1 MATFFKHKTS
11 KEQLSEASELSKLAL
26 RKDELE
32 EELRQV
38 KAKLAKLADDKN
50 NLEGVVKNFGSF
62 GAGILATQKA
72 IAELNTVLVEERDK
86 LTSENSEGKE
96 AKEIAQME
104 EKLSNLLDAVVG
116 TKTIITD
123 LDNNVN
129 KINRF
134 VTTVSEIARQT
145 NLLSL
150 NAAIEAAKSGAAG
163 KGFAVVADE
172 IRKLSER
179 SSASAKEISE
189 IVGAIV
195 GLSESAL
202 SNIKLADVC
211 AVESKDLTIKI
222 HTDYQNLS
230 QIAGSTG
237 NTIWKVAKRNFFELV
252 KIDHMVF
259 KFEIYKV
266 IFGISTKQVDDFA
279 SHTACRLGK
288 WYYEGEGKKNFSH
301 LPGYKAIEKPHAEVH
316 TYGRKALSAFFGGNI
331 AGCLEMLGQM
341 ESFSN
346 NVMDALAN
354 LERQS

>member
-1 MATFFKHKTS
+1 MAIFFKHKAS
-11 KEQLSEASELSKLAL
+11 KEQLARESELSKLEL
-26 RKDELE
+26 RRNELE

-38 KAKLAKLADDKN
+38 YANLAKLADDKSN
-50 NLEGVVKNFGSF
+50 IEGVVKNFGSF

-72 IAELNTVLVEERDK
+72 IAELNNVLVEERDK
-86 LTSENSEGKE
+86 LTSENSEGMD
-96 AKEIAQME
+96 AKKIEQME
-104 EKLSNLLDAVVG
+104 EKLSNLLDSVVG

-129 KINRF
+129 KINMF
-134 VTTVSEIARQT
+134 VKTVSEIARQT

-163 KGFAVVADE
+163 RGFAVVAEE

-179 SSASAKEISE
+179 SSASAKEISG

-195 GLSESAL
+195 GLSNSAL

-230 QIAGSTG
+230 QIAGGAG

-266 IFGISTKQVDDFA
+266 IFGISSKTVEDFA

-301 LPGYKAIEKPHAEVH
+301 LPGYRAVEKPHSEVH
-316 TYGRKALSAFFGGNI
+316 NFGRKALSFFFSGDM
-331 AGCLEMLGQM
+331 AGCLELLGQM
-341 ESFSN
+341 ESASN
-346 NVMDALAN
+346 NVMEALAN